1 MTTTLARDASRDRN
15 PSDQPE
21 RGGLPG
27 IWVEESTRQLGRRA
41 ARLVLDPHFVLD
53 EVIARLIR
61 GELARGGTVQVVLVL
76 PRLRWSLA
84 AVAVVARRGRIDQ
97 VRKERIVELLRI
109 AGDRSAQVTI
119 RTQRSWCRQPPERA
133 LSS

>member
-1 MTTTLARDASRDRN
+1 MTTTLARDASRDRK

-21 RGGLPG
+21 HGGLPG
-27 IWVEESTRQLGRRA
+27 IRVEESNKQLERRA

-61 GELARGGTVQVVLVL
+61 GELARGGTVLVVFAL

-84 AVAVVARRGRIDQ
+84 ADAVVAR
-97 VRKERIVELLRI
+97 VRVLPHVLFSVRPDV
-109 AGDRSAQVTI
+109 
-119 RTQRSWCRQPPERA
+119 
-133 LSS
+133 